1 MLPGNEVLMR
11 LKSRD
16 KTVIETIY
24 RCLFPSINHWI
35 TMNSGSL
42 EDAEDI
48 FHDSLLCVMTKL
60 NAQSINLTCDFST
73 YFNSICRHKWHQILW
88 KRKRFLPLTVENLQM
103 SIDEGDGFYDMDDG
117 ESIEDQKYHAFIEAL
132 NELDPQSQAVIEAS
146 LNGKSNKEIAL
157 EMGFVNTQ
165 AVADKKKN
173 YKKKLIRIISKC
185 P

>member
-1 MLPGNEVLMR
+1 
-11 LKSRD
+11 
-16 KTVIETIY
+16 
-24 RCLFPSINHWI
+24 
-35 TMNSGSL
+35 
-42 EDAEDI
+42 
-48 FHDSLLCVMTKL
+48 
-60 NAQSINLTCDFST
+60 
-73 YFNSICRHKWHQILW
+73 
-88 KRKRFLPLTVENLQM
+88 
-103 SIDEGDGFYDMDDG
+103 MDDV